1 MDELR
6 RPARTFVEAAKAAV
20 PAVTADE
27 LAAELDAG
35 AVTVVDVRR
44 ADERLADGTI
54 PGAIHAERGGIEYYV
69 DPASAYHREGI
80 VPGGRYVC
88 HCSGGGRG
96 AMAAARMAEMGYD
109 DVAYL
114 AGGSDAWAA
123 AGFPMEPVDAP

>member
-1 MDELR
+1 MGELR
-6 RPARTFVEAAKAAV
+6 RPARAFVEAAKAAV
-20 PAVTADE
+20 PAVTPDE
-27 LAAELDAG
+27 LAAEREAG
-35 AVTVVDVRR
+35 TVTVIDVRR
-44 ADERLADGTI
+44 PDERLADGAI

-69 DPASAYHREGI
+69 DPASSYHKPGI
-80 VPGGRYVC
+80 EPGGRYVC

-123 AGFPMEPVDAP
+123 AGYPMEPVEE